1 MENTPIGIR
10 RYCDGLKTLR
20 QPGARIGSAV
30 INANPFTRGH
40 RYLIERAVEACDW
53 LHLFV
58 VAEDASFF
66 PYRDRFQLIKEGVE
80 GIERL
85 TLHPGSEYTISRA
98 TFSSYFFK
106 EKNVV
111 GDCFTAVDLL
121 IFREWIAP
129 ALGVTH
135 RFVGTEPFCRVTNK
149 YNLDMKYWLQAD
161 LSRAPP
167 VNVVEIPRTEH
178 DQRAISA
185 SEVRRLLRANDFD
198 RIANLVP
205 PTTYDLLW
213 SKYRMKADGSPADAA
228 A

>member
-1 MENTPIGIR
+1 M
-10 RYCDGLKTLR
+10 
-20 QPGARIGSAV
+20 
-30 INANPFTRGH
+30 
-40 RYLIERAVEACDW
+40 
-53 LHLFV
+53 

-80 GIERL
+80 AIERL
-85 TLHPGSEYTISRA
+85 TLHPGSQYMISRA

-106 EKNVV
+106 EKNLV
-111 GDCFTAVDLL
+111 GDCFTAIDLL

-167 VNVVEIPRTEH
+167 VNVIEIPRTEQ

-185 SEVRRLLRANDFD
+185 SEVRRLLRTNDFD
-198 RIANLVP
+198 HIANLVP
-205 PTTYDLLW
+205 
-213 SKYRMKADGSPADAA
+213 ADNLRSPVPNIE
-228 A
+228 